1 MVTGRRRESGELE
14 SQILAVLWAA
24 RAPLTTA
31 EIAERLAGGLAHTTV
46 QTILARLLTKGA
58 VLREAAGRAHA
69 YTPVLNDAGLAA
81 RRMRA
86 MLDRG
91 EDREAVLG
99 EFVETLSP
107 EDEDTLTRLLATARR
122 DHQPPA

>member
-1 MVTGRRRESGELE
+1 M
-14 SQILAVLWAA
+14 LWAA
-24 RAPLTTA
+24 KAPLTTA
-31 EIAERLAGGLAHTTV
+31 EIGGQLPGGLAYTTV
-46 QTILARLLTKGA
+46 QTILGRLLAKGA
-58 VLREAAGRAHA
+58 VLREPAGRAHA

-91 EDREAVLG
+91 DDRVAVLG
-99 EFVETLSP
+99 EFVDTLSP

-122 DHQPPA
+122 DHQPPL